1 MTSHQD
7 VGSSD
12 ASLDEYPLLFGL
24 VSDDSVA
31 EDCAREF
38 VSDFDDDDPS
48 GVFEVS
54 VSDLSGYV
62 PLDELV
68 DEHPSQLLYYLTKVV
83 RDMGYD
89 DLHVTGEVPGA
100 HKTVEALRAKD
111 IGTLVSIECR
121 ITKRDKNRTRHIISY
136 FDCLRCMPGS
146 YTTAR
151 QSRAGGDIEYPAECQ
166 NPDCNNSA
174 KKAFEHVTEEGDV
187 VDRQQLI
194 IQDLHANSSTAN
206 PSDARV
212 DAHNLLV
219 NQAES
224 GETVTLTGILR
235 ATEDEAKDS
244 ELYVQALGFEHHDR
258 GYSGVDLTESDK
270 EENREIADS
279 DDVYDTLTSSIA
291 PSIKGDYRMAR
302 MAGLCQLVGG
312 VRRDTDDQEERENIH
327 VAYVGDPGT
336 GKSDLAKYLSKIA
349 PKSVYQSADN
359 ATEVGIT
366 ASISYEDKFDS
377 TKATLT
383 GGALVEADG
392 GMCVLDELDKGSE
405 GVRNCLQEP
414 LEQQE
419 VSVAKHDIRATL
431 PTRCGVLLVA
441 NPVNSR
447 FDMDVNLQSQMNLND
462 VIWDRMD
469 VIVPF
474 VNEPNEEVDKEIA
487 DAVAARAKGESEDYI
502 SIERMQKYVA
512 HARSIDPEMTDE
524 AHEIVK
530 AAWVGWRSGATQ
542 YRTPVGVRQLYSS
555 FRLAEAMARIRLG
568 DSVTEADA
576 EKAVQIMESWMYQM
590 MTNERGQLD
599 VDVLSGESSTKRET
613 LSVVKSTIDEYG
625 DSGEMHRNEL
635 VQIVTRD
642 LGMEKQELSQEIN
655 GHIGNPDRS
664 GIEQNDGMIVRVDSE

>member
-7 VGSSD
+7 VDSSD
-12 ASLDEYPLLFGL
+12 ASLDDIPLVFGITQ
-24 VSDDSVA
+24 SDRGEVRIL
-31 EDCAREF
+31 REF
-38 VSDFDDDDPS
+38 MEDFVDEEPS
-48 GVFEVS
+48 GVLEVS
-54 VSDLSGYV
+54 VSEIAEPFGGLETL
-62 PLDELV
+62 LDN
-68 DEHPSQLLYYLTKVV
+68 PSYHLHFLTGVV
-83 RDMGYD
+83 GEMGYD
-89 DLHVTGEVPGA
+89 DLHVTGQVPGS
-100 HKTVEALRAKD
+100 HKTVEELRAKD
-111 IGTLVSIECR
+111 IGQLVSIEAR
-121 ITKRDKNRTRHIISY
+121 VTKRDKNRTRHMIAE
-136 FDCLRCMPGS
+136 FQCMRCMDVVEV
-146 YTTAR
+146 R
-151 QSRAGGDIEYPAECQ
+151 QSRASGDIEYPSECQ
-166 NPDCNNSA
+166 SDSCNNSA
-174 KKAFEHVTEEGDV
+174 KKGFEHNTEEGEV

-212 DAHNLLV
+212 DVHNLLV

-258 GYSGVDLTESDK
+258 GYSGVDLTEADK

-279 DDVYDTLTSSIA
+279 DDVYETLASSIA

-312 VRRDTDDQEERENIH
+312 VRRQTDDQKERENIH

-336 GKSDLAKYLSKIA
+336 GKSDLAKYIAKIA

-359 ATEVGIT
+359 ASEVGIT

-414 LEQQE
+414 LEAQE

-431 PTRCGVLLVA
+431 PTRCGVMLVA

-447 FDMDVNLQSQMNLND
+447 FDMDQNLQNQMNLNE

-474 VNEPNEEVDKEIA
+474 VNEPDEDVDKDIA
-487 DAVAARAKGESEDYI
+487 DSVLNRAKGKTEDYI
-502 SIERMQKYVA
+502 SPEKMQKYVA
-512 HARSIDPEMTDE
+512 HARSIDPEMTDV
-524 AHEIVK
+524 AHELIK
-530 AAWVGWRSGATQ
+530 DAWVEWRSGATK
-542 YRTPVGVRQLYSS
+542 YRTPVGVRQLYSAV
-555 FRLAEAMARIRLG
+555 RLSEAFARLRLG
-568 DSVTEADA
+568 DTVTEDDA
-576 EKAVQIMESWMYQM
+576 EQAVQLMEAWMYQM

-625 DSGEMHRNEL
+625 DDGEMHRNEV
-635 VQIVTRD
+635 VQIVNRD
-642 LGMEKQELSQEIN
+642 LGGEKQDLQQKIN
-655 GHIGNPDRS
+655 GYIGAPDKS
-664 GIEQNDGMIVRVDSE
+664 GIEQNDGMLVRVNE

>member
-7 VGSSD
+7 VDSSD
-12 ASLDEYPLLFGL
+12 ASLSNHPLLFGS
-24 VSDDSVA
+24 VSADPA
-31 EDCAREF
+31 EQDLAREF
-38 VSDFDDDDPS
+38 VSENFDDDPS
-48 GVFEVS
+48 GVLSVS
-54 VSDLSGYV
+54 VDDIAALYDGAE
-62 PLDELV
+62 ELV
-68 DEHPSQLLYYLTKVV
+68 ANPSVHLYHLTKVV
-83 RDMGYD
+83 REMGYD

-111 IGTLVSIECR
+111 IGSLVSIEAR
-121 ITKRDKNRTRHIISY
+121 VTKRDKNRTRHIIAE
-136 FDCLRCMPGS
+136 FQCMRCLEV
-146 YTTAR
+146 TNVR
-151 QSRAGGDIEYPAECQ
+151 QSRSSGDIEYPSECQ
-166 NPDCNNSA
+166 KGTCNNSA
-174 KKAFEHVTEEGDV
+174 KKAFDHNTESGEL

-258 GYSGVDLTESDK
+258 GYSGVDLTEADK
-270 EENREIADS
+270 VENREIAES
-279 DDVYDTLTSSIA
+279 GNVYETLTSSIA

-312 VRRDTDDQEERENIH
+312 VRRQTDDQKERENIH

-336 GKSDLAKYLSKIA
+336 GKSDLAKYLAKIA

-392 GMCVLDELDKGSE
+392 GMCVLDELDKGTE

-414 LEQQE
+414 LEAQE

-431 PTRCGVLLVA
+431 PTRCGVMLVA
-441 NPVNSR
+441 NPANSR
-447 FDMDVNLQSQMNLND
+447 FDMDVNLQNQMNLNE

-474 VNEPNEEVDKEIA
+474 VNEPDEDVDKEIA
-487 DAVAARAKGESEDYI
+487 DSVLNRAKGETEDYL
-502 SIERMQKYVA
+502 SPEKMQKFVA
-512 HARSIDPEMTDE
+512 HARSIDPDMTDE
-524 AHEIVK
+524 AHAVIK
-530 AAWVGWRSGATQ
+530 DAWVEWRSGATQ

-555 FRLAEAMARIRLG
+555 VRLSEAMARLRLG
-568 DSVTEADA
+568 DTVTVDDA
-576 EKAVQIMESWMYQM
+576 EKAVQMMESWMYQM

-599 VDVLSGESSTKRET
+599 VDVLSGESSTTRET

-625 DSGEMHRNEL
+625 DDGEMHRNEL
-635 VQIVTRD
+635 AQIVTRD
-642 LGMEKQELSQEIN
+642 LGMEKQELQQEIN
-655 GHIGNPDRS
+655 GHIGNPDKS
-664 GIEQNDGMIVRVDSE
+664 GIEQSDGMLVRVDGE